1 MGLGVD
7 ELSLDLLFD
16 THNIYYFVTV
26 DFSIRPCS
34 GVSSFF
40 NFLR

>member
-16 THNIYYFVTV
+16 THNIFVTV
-26 DFSIRPCS
+26 DSSIRLCS

>member
-16 THNIYYFVTV
+16 THNIFVTV
-26 DFSIRPCS
+26 DSSIRPCS